1 MRRLMKRALVGL
13 ACVIAL
19 GASVGA
25 IYEMRST
32 TRDLAATPAPGVLVD
47 VGGYRLHLWCTG
59 SGEPTVVLD
68 AGLGGTSFD
77 WGYVQPAVAPFAR
90 ACSYDRAGMG
100 YSDAGPGPRTA
111 QQIATELT
119 ALLDKSEIRRPAIL
133 VGASVGAWNVRMFAS
148 AHEDRVAG
156 LVLIDPR
163 HEQQGPRLVAAGDRE
178 TPPWIE
184 WVTRLAPV
192 LGHLGI
198 ARVAG
203 LAPGPSPSVLS
214 PAVRGFAQATRFR
227 AASLVAASSELR
239 NAQESAEQVARSR
252 RVLDAPLVVVS
263 AGQRQSTRI
272 GTVLEELQR
281 DHLQLSTRSCRIVAA
296 GAGHAVA
303 FQQPDVVV
311 DAIRTV
317 VAASRTDS
325 APDCRP
331 PGR

>member
-1 MRRLMKRALVGL
+1 MRRLVKRALVGL
-13 ACVIAL
+13 ASVIAV

-25 IYEMRST
+25 IYEVRST
-32 TRDLAATPAPGVLVD
+32 ARDLAATPAPGVLVD
-47 VGGYRLHLWCTG
+47 IGGYRLHLWCTG

-68 AGLGGTSFD
+68 TGLGGTSFD
-77 WGYVQPAVAPFAR
+77 WGGVQPAVARFAR
-90 ACSYDRAGMG
+90 VCSYDRAGMG

-111 QQIATELT
+111 QQIANELK
-119 ALLDKSEIRRPAIL
+119 ALQERGDVRQPAIL
-133 VGASVGAWNVRMFAS
+133 VGASVAAWNVRLFAS

-156 LVLIDPR
+156 IVLVDPR
-163 HEQQGPRLVAAGDRE
+163 HEQQGPRLAAAGDRE

-203 LAPGPSPSVLS
+203 VGPGPSPSVLS

-227 AASLVAASSELR
+227 AASLIAASSELGS
-239 NAQESAEQVARSR
+239 AQESAEQVARSR
-252 RVLDAPLVVVS
+252 RMLNVPLVIVS

-272 GTVLEELQR
+272 GTVLEELQK
-281 DHLQLSTRSCRIVAA
+281 DHLQLSTRSCRIVAM

-303 FQQPDVVV
+303 FQQPEVVV
-311 DAIRTV
+311 DAIRAVV
-317 VAASRTDS
+317 VAARTDS
-325 APDCRP
+325 VPDCSRK
-331 PGR
+331 R